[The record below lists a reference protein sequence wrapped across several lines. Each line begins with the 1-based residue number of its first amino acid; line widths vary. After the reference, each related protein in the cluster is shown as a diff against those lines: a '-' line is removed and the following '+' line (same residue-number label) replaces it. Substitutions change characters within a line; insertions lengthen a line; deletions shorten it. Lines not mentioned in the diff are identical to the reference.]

1 MIRWIQVKDASLRYE
16 VTGTG
21 DAVLVL
27 LHEMGG
33 TLESWDLL
41 LPALAPGRRI
51 LRFDWRGAGA
61 SSKIRG
67 TADLGEMADDLRAL
81 LDLLGLTAPVA
92 IAGCAVG
99 GAIAMRFAAR
109 YSTRTKALIAMSPA
123 TGVAAERKAATL
135 DRARLAEEQ
144 GMHPGIDA
152 LFDATWPVALRD
164 DEQRFS
170 SFRAKWLS
178 NDPYSFAAI
187 NRMLAG
193 LDMTQDVAAIACPS
207 LFMAGCF
214 DQFRPPAMI
223 RALAG
228 TVKGSTFVELR
239 TGHFMA
245 LQTPELVAEQM
256 LPFLRQNGT

>member
-1 MIRWIQVKDASLRYE
+1 
-16 VTGTG
+16 
-21 DAVLVL
+21 
-27 LHEMGG
+27 
-33 TLESWDLL
+33 
-41 LPALAPGRRI
+41 
-51 LRFDWRGAGA
+51 
-61 SSKIRG
+61 
-67 TADLGEMADDLRAL
+67 
-81 LDLLGLTAPVA
+81 
-92 IAGCAVG
+92 
-99 GAIAMRFAAR
+99 MRFAAR
-109 YSTRTKALIAMSPA
+109 YPSHTRALIAMSPA

-135 DRARLAEEQ
+135 ERARLAEEQ

-152 LFDATWPVALRD
+152 LLDATWPASLRD
-164 DEQRFS
+164 DEQRFL

-193 LDMTQDVAAIACPS
+193 LDMTQDIAAIACPS
-207 LFMAGCF
+207 LFMAGRF

-228 TVKGSTFVELR
+228 TIKGSSFVELQ